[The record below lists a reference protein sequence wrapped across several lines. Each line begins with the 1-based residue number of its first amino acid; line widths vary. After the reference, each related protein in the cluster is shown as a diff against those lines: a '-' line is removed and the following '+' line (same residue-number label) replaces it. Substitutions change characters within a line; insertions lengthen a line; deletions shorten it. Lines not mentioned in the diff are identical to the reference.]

1 MSIDTIF
8 NSQLVSTVYG
18 QLKSKYLRI
27 WNNYIANPPSDAVT
41 EVWPRVYVGNLQ
53 AALSRN
59 IIEELGITHIVTAV
73 IGVDMSFQES
83 VEYLYVPLLDN
94 QSQSIADVFKVSN
107 AFIGKALQDPN
118 ARVLVH
124 CMVGASRSATLV
136 AAYIMSETGF
146 NSAHVLD
153 IIKQKRPIINPNPY
167 FREQLQNKE

>member
-1 MSIDTIF
+1 
-8 NSQLVSTVYG
+8 
-18 QLKSKYLRI
+18 
-27 WNNYIANPPSDAVT
+27 
-41 EVWPRVYVGNLQ
+41 
-53 AALSRN
+53 
-59 IIEELGITHIVTAV
+59 VTAV
-73 IGVDMSFQES
+73 IGVDMSFQAS

-107 AFIGKALQDPN
+107 VFIKEALQDPN